1 MKKLKLLFPIF
12 LCMILLASCRQ
23 KKEITSVDDLPGSK
37 MGVQIGTT
45 GATYAGDYEG
55 DEAGSIVEK
64 YNKGVDAIQALRQN
78 KIDCVIID
86 EEPAKVFAE
95 KNKDLI
101 ILSEEFVIE
110 DYAICIA
117 KENSELKEKL
127 NAALAEIKADKT
139 LELLEKNIQEQTR
152 KREKLLI
159 RFKILNDQT
168 VPLSWLPMH
177 NFHHMNIMKMEK
189 LLVWMSTL

>member
-1 MKKLKLLFPIF
+1 MEHWMYTIPLMYLERAEKYNLHPLSVCDMICKGRFLKHCYGFLAAKITAGGYFMKKLKLLFPIF
-12 LCMILLASCRQ
+12 LCMLLLASCSQ

-37 MGVQIGTT
+37 IGVQIGTT
-45 GATYAGDYEG
+45 GAIYADDYEG
-55 DEAGSIVEK
+55 DDAGSVVEK

-139 LELLEKNIQEQTR
+139 LEL
-152 KREKLLI
+152 
-159 RFKILNDQT
+159 
-168 VPLSWLPMH
+168 
-177 NFHHMNIMKMEK
+177 
-189 LLVWMSTL
+189 

>member
-1 MKKLKLLFPIF
+1 MKKLKLLLPIF
-12 LCMILLASCRQ
+12 LCMILLASCSQ
-23 KKEITSVDDLPGSK
+23 KKEITSVNDLPGSK

-55 DEAGSIVEK
+55 DDAGSVVEK

-117 KENSELKEKL
+117 KENSELKEKV
-127 NAALAEIKADKT
+127 NVALAEIKADKT
-139 LELLEKNIQEQTR
+139 LEALEKNYTGTDEEKGKTPYQIQDIERPNGT
-152 KREKLLI
+152 
-159 RFKILNDQT
+159 
-168 VPLSWLPMH
+168 
-177 NFHHMNIMKMEK
+177 
-189 LLVWMSTL
+189 LVMATNAQFPPYEYYENGEITGQSYL

>member
-1 MKKLKLLFPIF
+1 MEHWMYTIPLMYCEKAEKFNLQIYNLHPLSVYDMICKDRFFKACVKGSSAVKITTGGYFMKKLKLLLPIL
-12 LCMILLASCRQ
+12 LCMILLASCSQ
-23 KKEITSVDDLPGSK
+23 KKEITSVNDLPGSK

-55 DEAGSIVEK
+55 DDAGSVVEK

-117 KENSELKEKL
+117 KENSELKEKV
-127 NAALAEIKADKT
+127 NAALG
-139 LELLEKNIQEQTR
+139 R
-152 KREKLLI
+152 
-159 RFKILNDQT
+159 
-168 VPLSWLPMH
+168 V
-177 NFHHMNIMKMEK
+177 
-189 LLVWMSTL
+189 